1 MFRVAVL
8 LHNEYPPSSDIGLH
22 GSIIN
27 LILDEETLPTWN
39 PYHMGGQILPTPPG
53 FHFFVSILILFS
65 GLPLLFAQLL
75 TAAFYSSVIVF
86 PAYLVSKRI
95 WGNTNAGLLAA
106 FFAAISAL
114 SLEMISW
121 GGYTNVVSLAL
132 IVTIMYLFVRDID
145 QPSLFNLLM
154 GTLLFG
160 GLILTHTFSLFV
172 MFPVLI
178 LYFIFLL
185 IGKVWK
191 LKDLDFLKK
200 LRFFVVSGV
209 LGISA
214 ISPWL
219 LRVFGFY
226 IGASSEGSFLGGVP
240 DNRNLILAN
249 RTVDSMILAL
259 FVALIPTFFLFKVYR
274 KQYWDSKSLLI
285 VAWFLVPLVMT
296 QAYIFGVFVDYSR
309 FMYFIDFPGIII
321 ISAGLLYLFSYS
333 SKRLSEVTRLYG
345 TRAKNIIPVIV
356 LTAILFVFIL
366 ISPWS
371 IIPNAAQ
378 QRADFYSTIQQPE
391 YTTIEWLRNKTP
403 NSAVL
408 VADHLYGW
416 WLSGIS
422 KRATLSAAGLE
433 FLLYA
438 HEMEV
443 ASNSGLIL
451 DTDYYFDNG
460 LLQVRDDGPYISRHN
475 PLFSIETLSGEVV
488 PVFYF
493 KDNETLIYY
502 ESFDYRKI
510 TTAIT
515 ETQNASFLELVTETG
530 NLTLSEMEITEISIT
545 KNEISN
551 LTVLRENN
559 LFTVNKTLQVY
570 QGKGSVDLSYEITA
584 KNNTNLS
591 SLNFRI
597 YAPSHENMTYTNT
610 TTTSIIR
617 PLNSDKKVIGQIYTT
632 SVPDSTVSPKN
643 YTYCAEVE
651 YVMSNPTFKGITIRF
666 HIEVFDTAEWN
677 DQNLTKFQNFTYSPI
692 EESTDDPFYIWDY
705 AEMMENFNVTHI
717 VCRDETVYAKFSQD
731 PLFQFI
737 LNSGK
742 VAIFQ
747 VKNDKLSTIPKIAD
761 SLN

>member
-1 MFRVAVL
+1 MAVL

-121 GGYTNVVSLAL
+121 GGYTNVVSLGL

-597 YAPSHENMTYTNT
+597 YAPSHENLTYTNT

>member
-1 MFRVAVL
+1 
-8 LHNEYPPSSDIGLH
+8 
-22 GSIIN
+22 
-27 LILDEETLPTWN
+27 
-39 PYHMGGQILPTPPG
+39 MGGQILPTPPG

-75 TAAFYSSVIVF
+75 TAALFSSVIVF
-86 PAYLVSKRI
+86 PAFLFSKRI
-95 WGNTNAGLLAA
+95 WGNTNAGVLAA
-106 FFAAISAL
+106 FFAAVSAL

-132 IVTIMYLFVRDID
+132 IVTIMYLFLRDMD
-145 QPSLFNLLM
+145 KPSIFNLLM

-160 GLILTHTFSLFV
+160 GLILTHTFSLFIL
-172 MFPVLI
+172 FPVLI
-178 LYFIFLL
+178 LYFIFLF

-191 LKDLDFLKK
+191 FNDLNFLKK
-200 LRFFVVSGV
+200 LRFFIVSGG
-209 LGISA
+209 LGISV

-219 LRVFGFY
+219 FRVFGFY
-226 IGASSEGSFLGGVP
+226 VGASSEGSFLGGVP

-259 FVALIPTFFLFKVYR
+259 FVALIPTFFLFKAYR

-296 QAYIFGVFVDYSR
+296 HAYIFGVFVDYSR

-321 ISAGLLYLFSYS
+321 ISAGLLYLFSYT
-333 SKRLSEVTRLYG
+333 SKKLTKVTRLYG
-345 TRAKNIIPVIV
+345 NSAKNIIPVFV
-356 LTAILFVFIL
+356 FTVILFVFVL

-403 NSAVL
+403 ESAVL

-438 HEMEV
+438 HEMQV
-443 ASNSGLIL
+443 ASNSGLLL

-460 LLQVRDDGPYISRHN
+460 LIQVRDDGPYISRHN
-475 PLFSIETLSGEVV
+475 PLFSEETLSGEVV

-493 KDNETLIYY
+493 QDNETLINF

-515 ETQNASFLELVTETG
+515 ETRNASFLKLVTETG
-530 NLTLSEMEITEISIT
+530 NLTLSEMEIIETSIA
-545 KNEISN
+545 KDELSN

-559 LFTVNKTLQVY
+559 LFTVNKTLQVN
-570 QGKGSVDLSYEITA
+570 QGKGSADLSYEITA

-591 SLNFRI
+591 SINFRI
-597 YAPSHENMTYTNT
+597 YAPSFENLTYTNT

-617 PLNSDKKVIGQIYTT
+617 AFNSNKKVGGQIHTT
-632 SVPDSTVSPKN
+632 SVPDSIVSPKN
-643 YTYCAEVE
+643 YTNCAEVE
-651 YVMSNPTFKGITIRF
+651 YVLSNPTFKGITVRF
-666 HIEVFDTAEWN
+666 HIEVFDPASLSDEDFEELFLLIE
-677 DQNLTKFQNFTYSPI
+677 DQKFAYSPT
-692 EESTDDPFYIWDY
+692 EEATDDPMYIWDY
-705 AEMMENFNVTHI
+705 AEMIENFNVTHVI
-717 VCRDETVYAKFSQD
+717 CRDERIFSKFSQD
-731 PLFQFI
+731 PLFQFV

-742 VAIFQ
+742 VAVFQ
-747 VKNDKLSTIPKIAD
+747 VKNAKLVTIPKTTD

>member
-1 MFRVAVL
+1 
-8 LHNEYPPSSDIGLH
+8 
-22 GSIIN
+22 
-27 LILDEETLPTWN
+27 
-39 PYHMGGQILPTPPG
+39 MGGQILPTPPG

-75 TAAFYSSVIVF
+75 TAAFYSSVIVI
-86 PAYLVSKRI
+86 PAYLISKRI
-95 WGNTNAGLLAA
+95 WGNTNAGVLAA

-132 IVTIMYLFVRDID
+132 IVIIMYLFLRNID
-145 QPSLFNLLM
+145 EPSIFNMLI

-172 MFPVLI
+172 LFPVLI

-200 LRFFVVSGV
+200 LRFFIVSGG

-259 FVALIPTFFLFKVYR
+259 FVSLIPAFFLFKLYR

-296 QAYIFGVFVDYSR
+296 QAFIFGVFVDYSR

-321 ISAGLLYLFSYS
+321 ISAGLLYLFSYT
-333 SKRLSEVTRLYG
+333 SKRLIKATRLYG
-345 TRAKNIIPVIV
+345 SRAKNIIPVIV
-356 LTAILFVFIL
+356 FTAILFGFIL

-391 YTTIEWLRNKTP
+391 YTAIEWLRNKSP
-403 NSAVL
+403 ESAVL

-460 LLQVRDDGPYISRHN
+460 LIQVRDDGPYISRHN
-475 PLFSIETLSGEVV
+475 PLFSIETLSGEIV

-493 KDNETLIYY
+493 QDNETRIYY
-502 ESFDYRKI
+502 ESLDYRKI

-515 ETQNASFLELVTETG
+515 ETQNASFLKLVTETG
-530 NLTLSEMEITEISIT
+530 NLTLSEMEIIETSIA
-545 KNEISN
+545 KDEISN

-559 LFTVNKTLQVY
+559 LFTVNKTLQVN
-570 QGKGSVDLSYEITA
+570 QGKGSVELSYEITA

-597 YAPSHENMTYTNT
+597 YAPSHENLTYTNT

-617 PLNSDKKVIGQIYTT
+617 SFNSDKKVGGQIHTT
-632 SVPDSTVSPKN
+632 SIPDSTVSPKN
-643 YTYCAEVE
+643 YTNCAEVE
-651 YVMSNPTFKGITIRF
+651 YVMSNPTFKGISIRF
-666 HIEVFDTAEWN
+666 HIEVFEPESWSYEDFEDLFLLIK
-677 DQNLTKFQNFTYSPI
+677 DQEFVYYPT
-692 EESTDDPFYIWDY
+692 EEATDDPMYIWDY
-705 AEMMENFNVTHI
+705 ADMIETFNVTHI
-717 VCRDETVYAKFSQD
+717 VCRDQSVYTKFSQD

-737 LNSGK
+737 LKSGN
-742 VAIFQ
+742 VAVFQ
-747 VKNDKLSTIPKIAD
+747 VKNETSTTPKIAD